1 MKNGKCPAGEYYCY
15 TNKECKPIPKGFM
28 VDPEGMLRKE
38 NGASTTKEEW
48 SQKYK
53 KSIDC
58 DNPKGFSQKAHCQG
72 RKKKMKSIKEEG
84 LRDWFGKSKSKDG
97 KKGWVNVVTGDS
109 CASDKPGEGI
119 PKCVSSAKRA
129 SMSKKERLAA
139 AAAKRREDPGQQ
151 KKTGAS
157 KPTNVKTDRKT
168 RKEDV
173 ELVDAYGET
182 FATIQDI
189 IKPEPMKET
198 VCPRCGQNPCVCS
211 ETYDIESMTEA
222 KDKKGKGS
230 GTKDACYHK
239 VKSRYSVWP
248 SAYASGAL
256 VKCRKVGAAN
266 WGNKTKKEEFEFSPS
281 QVMALETAG
290 LIQLNE
296 KGQKCWKG
304 YEKKGTKKMFGKTY
318 NNCVKKEEFVAEEES
333 DRRKDERQER
343 GGVDGNTDY
352 KRPAKNNTKKFGTGK
367 TAMQK
372 EMEKKHGKGK
382 SAMDIVMAE
391 IRAKHKKKED
401 KKENTN
407 EERIRINQN
416 GHTYAVMLNWRGKT
430 YTVQIFFPELR
441 KPTRQE
447 VEDKIRKIYP
457 DAKVTYFA
465 PKEFDPADP
474 TVMVGEQKGE
484 VVSEKTRPE
493 LEDPS
498 YRAARELTDRPSSL
512 KGKVPDYKKPGHD
525 PLTGVK
531 LANSYQSEG
540 EVIDERTMTDGEM
553 KKEKKLRKK
562 YDKGDMKKSMKDQYG
577 EEEGKK
583 IYFAKIRKIAMG
595 EGKYSSSVRATYGG
609 KTETFPIEVYKKKS
623 KKTKVAEGKGD
634 PCWDTHKQVGMK
646 KKGGKMVPNCV
657 PKEEAV
663 LEMASEKKID
673 KKLQKPVDTKKL
685 NPADYVDKSIR
696 MPGSGIEK
704 KIAEDWQKKSGKN
717 PEGGLNEKGR
727 KSYERE
733 NPGSDLKAPTK
744 KKGNPRRA
752 SFCAR
757 MKGMKKKLTS
767 KKTAND
773 PDSRINKSLRKWDC

>member
-28 VDPEGMLRKE
+28 VGRAGMLRKE
-38 NGASTTKEEW
+38 NGHSVEDTKKNGNGNGNGNGGNGNGNGGNGNGGTV
-48 SQKYK
+48 S
-53 KSIDC
+53 
-58 DNPKGFSQKAHCQG
+58 
-72 RKKKMKSIKEEG
+72 EEG

-129 SMSKKERLAA
+129 SMSKKERRAA
-139 AAAKRREDPGQQ
+139 AAAKRRKDPGQQ
-151 KKTGAS
+151 QKTGAA

-168 RKEDV
+168 RKENV
-173 ELVDAYGET
+173 ELVDAYGNT
-182 FATIQDI
+182 FATIHDV

-198 VCPRCGQNPCVCS
+198 ACPRCGHNPCICR
-211 ETYDIESMTEA
+211 ETYDIEAMTESNEWNKMSSQEKAEYMAQRMVNQARGAAARYDAAKKAAQNVTTTTGSVTVREA

-230 GTKDACYHK
+230 GSKDACYHK

-281 QVMALETAG
+281 QVMALESAG

-318 NNCVKKEEFVAEEES
+318 NNCVKKEEV
-333 DRRKDERQER
+333 
-343 GGVDGNTDY
+343 TY
-352 KRPAKNNTKKFGTGK
+352 
-367 TAMQK
+367 
-372 EMEKKHGKGK
+372 
-382 SAMDIVMAE
+382 
-391 IRAKHKKKED
+391 
-401 KKENTN
+401 

-430 YTVQIFFPELR
+430 YSIQIFFPELR

-474 TVMVGEQKGE
+474 TVMVGEQNGE
-484 VVSEKTRPE
+484 VVSERSRLDGPEERKKDLDKRYDPKGGGTNPFQYVPVKKAQKEHVGESRKIKKKFGPKPKPGNPAEYLKNLPAPPTKNLPLPEQLTSENKTGIPNNPNILQRIDAMLPGNAFTYQGFKDKTRKPYQYKSPE
-493 LEDPS
+493 TGPNYTGNKVDVDN
-498 YRAARELTDRPSSL
+498 YRAGGGNAAMASGQT
-512 KGKVPDYKKPGHD
+512 
-525 PLTGVK
+525 
-531 LANSYQSEG
+531 A
-540 EVIDERTMTDGEM
+540 
-553 KKEKKLRKK
+553 
-562 YDKGDMKKSMKDQYG
+562 DQ
-577 EEEGKK
+577 
-583 IYFAKIRKIAMG
+583 
-595 EGKYSSSVRATYGG
+595 VRAQGAKNLKARPKQPNVHNWTDNNVKTYAGSPPMRFKVG
-609 KTETFPIEVYKKKS
+609 ESKS
-623 KKTKVAEGKGD
+623 DGD
-634 PCWDTHKQVGMK
+634 PCWDSHKQVGMK

-657 PKEEAV
+657 PKEEV
-663 LEMASEKKID
+663 EVQSEGAAW
-673 KKLQKPVDTKKL
+673 T
-685 NPADYVDKSIR
+685 
-696 MPGSGIEK
+696 
-704 KIAEDWQKKSGKN
+704 KKSGKN
-717 PEGGLNEKGR
+717 QSGGLNEKGR

-733 NPGSDLKAPTK
+733 NPGSDLKRPSK
-744 KKGNPRRA
+744 KVGNPRRK

-757 MKGMKKKLTS
+757 MRGMKKKLTS
-767 KKTAND
+767 AKTARD
-773 PDSRINKSLRKWDC
+773 PDSRINKSLRAWNC